1 MRDASTDYGD
11 DPKRGPQSNRRDG
24 LQRSR
29 RAEAGAKYDERHI
42 AAALSANCVGVA
54 QWLVEKGLD
63 VNAAVVL
70 ELVPKIGN
78 NTVLAYLA
86 SEGLKY
92 GVAGG
97 KNTEMTPKKP
107 AEKKAEKK

>member
-1 MRDASTDYGD
+1 M
-11 DPKRGPQSNRRDG
+11 
-24 LQRSR
+24 
-29 RAEAGAKYDERHI
+29 
-42 AAALSANCVGVA
+42 A

-70 ELVPKIGN
+70 ETAWKTDH

>member
-1 MRDASTDYGD
+1 MQGATNGHTLLDT
-11 DPKRGPQSNRRDG
+11 
-24 LQRSR
+24 L
-29 RAEAGAKYDERHI
+29 AEAGAKYDERHI

-107 AEKKAEKK
+107 AEKKAEKPAEKKAEKK